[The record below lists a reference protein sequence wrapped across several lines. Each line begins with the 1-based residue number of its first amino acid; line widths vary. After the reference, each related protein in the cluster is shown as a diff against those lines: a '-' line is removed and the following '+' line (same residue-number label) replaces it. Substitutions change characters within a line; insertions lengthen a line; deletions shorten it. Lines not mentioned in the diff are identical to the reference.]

1 MTGEEFGDGGE
12 EEGVEG
18 VAERRSCEST
28 ERVREPGPE
37 VRERKRETE
46 DGFLRMEP
54 CEARRLRF
62 LRGGCRCGCGCGCGC
77 GCDCW
82 ATEAHEEDGDEET
95 TGLSGSIEKGG
106 KGPWHCK

>member
-1 MTGEEFGDGGE
+1 MAGEEFGEGGD

-18 VAERRSCEST
+18 AAERRICESA
-28 ERVREPGPE
+28 ERVREAGPE

-46 DGFLRMEP
+46 EGFVRMEP
-54 CEARRLRF
+54 CEARRLRV
-62 LRGGCRCGCGCGCGC
+62 LRGNCCCG
-77 GCDCW
+77 CW

-95 TGLSGSIEKGG
+95 MGLSGSIEKGG